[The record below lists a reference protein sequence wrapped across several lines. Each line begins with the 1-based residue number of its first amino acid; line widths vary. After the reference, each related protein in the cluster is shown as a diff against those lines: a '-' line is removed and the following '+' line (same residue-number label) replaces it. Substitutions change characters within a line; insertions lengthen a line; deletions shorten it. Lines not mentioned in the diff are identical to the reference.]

1 MSQQSYLLS
10 HQLSS
15 PRNSLSGIK
24 ELHGATFG
32 CQLFSSS
39 APKSLRKSP
48 PITNSFKLARLQQN
62 KNFNKSKNKTGG
74 VIWECSEEAG
84 LQKNCT
90 FGPLIKW
97 SFLVACSSSDGS
109 QRLSAVEFQAGFSS
123 ENGAP
128 EQATHPGSHL
138 RTHQSYALL
147 VGEEEVKKK
156 TSSVSV
162 RLHLICKPQLLLLCL
177 LLLQMQIGLNA
188 IPNWV
193 VFMGW
198 VDFLLQ
204 PYYSKRKWMKQ
215 LLLFMT
221 CLFLG
226 AISSCGFRPS
236 FVPSAAHAATAE
248 VKLLREQPMSSHP
261 SSSFVAGCAI
271 SNFISKSVAPRK
283 RVSGNWS
290 CGIDCCFSFL

>member
-15 PRNSLSGIK
+15 PRNSLSGTK
-24 ELHGATFG
+24 QLHGATLD

-62 KNFNKSKNKTGG
+62 KNYNKSKNKTGG

-90 FGPLIKW
+90 FEPLIKW
-97 SFLVACSSSDGS
+97 SFSVGCSSTDGS
-109 QRLSAVEFQAGFSS
+109 QRLSAVEFRAGFSS

-147 VGEEEVKKK
+147 VGEEEAKKK

-162 RLHLICKPQLLLLCL
+162 QLHLICKPPLLLLRL
-177 LLLQMQIGLNA
+177 PLLQMQIGSNA

-193 VFMGW
+193 VFMGR

-271 SNFISKSVAPRK
+271 SNFISKSVVPRK

>member
-24 ELHGATFG
+24 QLQGATLG

-62 KNFNKSKNKTGG
+62 KNYNKSKNKTGG

-90 FGPLIKW
+90 FEPRIKW
-97 SFLVACSSSDGS
+97 SFLVDCSSTDGS
-109 QRLSAVEFQAGFSS
+109 QQLSAVEFQAGFSS

-147 VGEEEVKKK
+147 VGEEEAKKK

-162 RLHLICKPQLLLLCL
+162 
-177 LLLQMQIGLNA
+177 
-188 IPNWV
+188 
-193 VFMGW
+193 
-198 VDFLLQ
+198 
-204 PYYSKRKWMKQ
+204 
-215 LLLFMT
+215 
-221 CLFLG
+221 
-226 AISSCGFRPS
+226 
-236 FVPSAAHAATAE
+236 
-248 VKLLREQPMSSHP
+248 
-261 SSSFVAGCAI
+261 
-271 SNFISKSVAPRK
+271 
-283 RVSGNWS
+283 
-290 CGIDCCFSFL
+290 

>member
-24 ELHGATFG
+24 QLHGATLG

-62 KNFNKSKNKTGG
+62 KNYNKNKNKTGG

-97 SFLVACSSSDGS
+97 CFLVGCSSSDGS
-109 QRLSAVEFQAGFSS
+109 QQLSAVEFQAGFSS

-147 VGEEEVKKK
+147 VGEEEAKKK

-162 RLHLICKPQLLLLCL
+162 
-177 LLLQMQIGLNA
+177 
-188 IPNWV
+188 
-193 VFMGW
+193 
-198 VDFLLQ
+198 
-204 PYYSKRKWMKQ
+204 
-215 LLLFMT
+215 
-221 CLFLG
+221 
-226 AISSCGFRPS
+226 
-236 FVPSAAHAATAE
+236 
-248 VKLLREQPMSSHP
+248 
-261 SSSFVAGCAI
+261 
-271 SNFISKSVAPRK
+271 
-283 RVSGNWS
+283 
-290 CGIDCCFSFL
+290 

>member
-10 HQLSS
+10 HQLST

-24 ELHGATFG
+24 QLHGATSG

-39 APKSLRKSP
+39 APKSLIKSP
-48 PITNSFKLARLQQN
+48 PITNAFKLARLQQN
-62 KNFNKSKNKTGG
+62 KNYNKSKNKTGG

-97 SFLVACSSSDGS
+97 SFLVGCSSSDGS

-138 RTHQSYALL
+138 RTHQSYAVL
-147 VGEEEVKKK
+147 VGEEEAKKK

-162 RLHLICKPQLLLLCL
+162 RVHLICKPQLLL
-177 LLLQMQIGLNA
+177 QMQIGFNA
-188 IPNWV
+188 IPDWV

-248 VKLLREQPMSSHP
+248 VKLLREQPMSSCP
-261 SSSFVAGCAI
+261 SSSFVTGCAI

>member
-24 ELHGATFG
+24 QLHGATLG

-62 KNFNKSKNKTGG
+62 KNYNKSKNKTGG

-97 SFLVACSSSDGS
+97 PFLVGCSSSDGS

-123 ENGAP
+123 ESGAP
-128 EQATHPGSHL
+128 EQATHHVSLL

-147 VGEEEVKKK
+147 VGEEEAKKK
-156 TSSVSV
+156 TSS
-162 RLHLICKPQLLLLCL
+162 
-177 LLLQMQIGLNA
+177 
-188 IPNWV
+188 
-193 VFMGW
+193 
-198 VDFLLQ
+198 
-204 PYYSKRKWMKQ
+204 PYFSKRKWMKQ

-226 AISSCGFRPS
+226 AISSCGFRLS

-248 VKLLREQPMSSHP
+248 VKLLREQPMSSRP
-261 SSSFVAGCAI
+261 SSSFVSGCAT

-290 CGIDCCFSFL
+290 CGIECCFSFL